1 MASSIFV
8 SMSIC
13 SISSTE
19 DSRDC
24 CPFNSAACSSSR
36 RFCARSRRACAWSDA
51 ASSSL
56 RRLLA
61 ASDAASVLVRRS
73 FSETAAENAAIM
85 AACPWSDAWAWR
97 HAAATSSVTMAQRS
111 RSSALSKS
119 EDSCLAECRA
129 CSRSSASS
137 AFLRPAIRSFANAD
151 RSVAALRRTNRRQ
164 SESVE
169 SAAPESVW
177 RLQLLTGVVERFRSD
192 RRRSLDAFG
201 DMGDAQWHCEPFK
214 TEPFKG
220 AREAVFDFQSLH
232 ASPRATR
239 CKSPFSAF
247 ARWRSTTAPRL
258 WHADAR
264 AQEVRHCRSHRPH
277 GPRKRQVRMRPA
289 TDCSKA
295 CRASTSCAR
304 KNAALVDCSSST
316 NHSPTHSAVKHAFQ
330 STDGRRKTISLP
342 KESPFP
348 SARQFRQARRST
360 ASATL
365 ARLRHVVRRASVTYS
380 SQGPTSSA
388 SVPVDAVSS
397 ASVPVDATV
406 VSSAFLPVDV
416 TSVSVAVD
424 TITAAGTM
432 IAAALPSGPWHL
444 AGKAPSSSSARA
456 APCRRDDVLATELP
470 EADAAEPA

>member
-1 MASSIFV
+1 MA
-8 SMSIC
+8 
-13 SISSTE
+13 
-19 DSRDC
+19 
-24 CPFNSAACSSSR
+24 
-36 RFCARSRRACAWSDA
+36 
-51 ASSSL
+51 
-56 RRLLA
+56 RL
-61 ASDAASVLVRRS
+61 
-73 FSETAAENAAIM
+73 ET
-85 AACPWSDAWAWR
+85 
-97 HAAATSSVTMAQRS
+97 
-111 RSSALSKS
+111 
-119 EDSCLAECRA
+119 

-316 NHSPTHSAVKHAFQ
+316 NHSP
-330 STDGRRKTISLP
+330 
-342 KESPFP
+342 FP